1 MSIVVSDK
9 TARKRLTLRW
19 PFSPPVNAQRRHPVG
34 AARRV
39 VGGGR
44 TAVD

>member
-19 PFSPPVNAQRRHPVG
+19 PFSRQLTLSVG
-34 AARRV
+34 
-39 VGGGR
+39 
-44 TAVD
+44 TLL